1 MQQLN
6 ILDEDKVIINKDSS
20 INLFMEALF
29 IKQVS
34 EINQVLILY
43 KRLWRKL
50 IKKHLIIIEKC

>member
-20 INLFMEALF
+20 INLFMEVLF
-29 IKQVS
+29 IKQVL

-43 KRLWRKL
+43 KRL
-50 IKKHLIIIEKC
+50 